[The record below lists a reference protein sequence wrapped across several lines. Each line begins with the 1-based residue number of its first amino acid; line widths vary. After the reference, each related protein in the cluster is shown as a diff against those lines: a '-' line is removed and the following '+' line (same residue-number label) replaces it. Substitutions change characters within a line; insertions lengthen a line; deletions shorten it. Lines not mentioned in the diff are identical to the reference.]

1 MKVYYVTCGC
11 LTSAFICVLIKSER
25 GKQRSMK
32 LDNLI
37 TDKEVR
43 MVKMTH
49 EQELN
54 LERFANLMVELI
66 ERHADAVDKAEMEN
80 RIRQLNGGAGNE
92 KFPASFIMG
101 GIISGCIL
109 IINLSKY
116 FGKNMAGCG

>member
-1 MKVYYVTCGC
+1 MFT
-11 LTSAFICVLIKSER
+11 LTTATGSLICVLIKSEQ

-66 ERHADAVDKAEMEN
+66 ERHADVVDKAEMEN
-80 RIRQLNGGAGNE
+80 RILQLNGGAGNE
-92 KFPASFIMG
+92 EFPASFVVG
-101 GIISGCIL
+101 
-109 IINLSKY
+109 KY
-116 FGKNMAGCG
+116 LCVVLGL